1 MSCRAEGSVAKRREK
16 SDSRQEKVEI
26 KDAFDHGTK
35 SLGWP
40 NPQSR
45 SPSMNGVG
53 DGTKL

>member
-26 KDAFDHGTK
+26 KDAFDHGMK

-40 NPQSR
+40 
-45 SPSMNGVG
+45 
-53 DGTKL
+53 GTQILKANLPA

>member
-16 SDSRQEKVEI
+16 SDCRQEKVGI

-40 NPQSR
+40 
-45 SPSMNGVG
+45 
-53 DGTKL
+53 GTQTLKADLPA